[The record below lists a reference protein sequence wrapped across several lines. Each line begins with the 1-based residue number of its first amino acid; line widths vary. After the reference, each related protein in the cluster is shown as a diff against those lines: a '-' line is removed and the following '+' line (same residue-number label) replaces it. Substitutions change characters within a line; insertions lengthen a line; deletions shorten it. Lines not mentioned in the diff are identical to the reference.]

1 MADPTGKNAAVLGIG
16 RSLIIGLAIVVTAG
30 VLGKAAIEAFR
41 IKHQEKRI
49 TVTGSATRRIK
60 SDLVVWRAT
69 VRSQNPELTA
79 AYKKLS
85 ADVPVVVDFIKAHG
99 IDEKQITVEAASITE
114 VHPVTEQGNTNE
126 AVIAAY
132 QAEQDVVVESTDIPR
147 VEQASR
153 EATQLLDKGVYVQ
166 SASPLYIYTKLAPL
180 KIQMLADASKD
191 ARLRAEQI
199 AVNTNSTLGKL
210 ITGRMG
216 VMQVNEKFSSEVSS
230 EGNNDKTTLEKDVL
244 AVVTASFEVK

>member
-1 MADPTGKNAAVLGIG
+1 MAETTSKSAAMLGIG
-16 RSLIIGLAIVVTAG
+16 RSLVIGLAIVVTSG
-30 VLGKAAIEAFR
+30 VLGKSLVEAFR

-49 TVTGSATRRIK
+49 TVTGSATRRIR
-60 SDLVVWRAT
+60 SDLIVWRAS

-85 ADVPVVVDFIKAHG
+85 ADVPTVVDFIKAHG
-99 IDEKQITVEAASITE
+99 IGEKQITVEAASINE
-114 VHPVTEQGNTNE
+114 VHPRTEQGVENE

-132 QAEQDVVVESTDIPR
+132 LADQNIVIESTDIPK
-147 VEQASR
+147 VEQISR

-166 SASPLYIYTKLAPL
+166 SAPPLYIYTKLAPL
-180 KIQMLADASKD
+180 KIQMLAEASKD

-199 AVNTNSTLGKL
+199 AINTNSSLGKL

-216 VMQVNEKFSSEVSS
+216 VMQVNEKFSSEVSA
-230 EGNNDKTTLEKDVL
+230 EGNNDKTTLEKEVL
-244 AVVTASFEVK
+244 AVVTAVFEVR